1 MLRGQNRDISG
12 YMFELYMCHFR
23 AVHARLLYV
32 ACDCSFS
39 GRWAHELA
47 MTLDN
52 YDVLACGHSA
62 KKQGITTK
70 LFASCRATEEAAKM
84 CFIKEAVK
92 FEVSVVCL

>member
-1 MLRGQNRDISG
+1 MLRGQNRQD
-12 YMFELYMCHFR
+12 MFELYMCHFR
-23 AVHARLLYV
+23 ARLLYV
-32 ACDCSFS
+32 VCDCSFS

-62 KKQGITTK
+62 KKQGITIK